1 MPVAGVDTRAVANR
15 DVACFARV
23 VQALPGGAMEVPK
36 TTYHGGAYGVEVQ
49 VEREGAETS
58 SVYEAAAFTELYT
71 FVRCSPAEEIT
82 TPYDV
87 SSTMRKFFGD

>member
-1 MPVAGVDTRAVANR
+1 M
-15 DVACFARV
+15 
-23 VQALPGGAMEVPK
+23 
-36 TTYHGGAYGVEVQ
+36 EVQ